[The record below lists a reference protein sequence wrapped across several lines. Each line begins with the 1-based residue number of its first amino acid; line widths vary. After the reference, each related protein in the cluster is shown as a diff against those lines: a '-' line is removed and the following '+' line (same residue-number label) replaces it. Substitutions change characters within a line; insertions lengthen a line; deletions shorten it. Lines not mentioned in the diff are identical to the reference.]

1 MTRVDLA
8 VTVIYYM
15 PRKKVLNVR
24 FFDYRNNWKFLIFF
38 SFRQSCLIAT
48 LNLSQSCWNNWNG
61 EMLIILLTVIMCQVQ
76 FVMFIETFRIRQMIK
91 WIHIQLWRTAWGQD
105 ARTIFFDKLL
115 SFLHIN
121 TVNASGAFQLRREE
135 QKDKNNNN
143 ILLTH
148 SIFEIYFN
156 ITFRRPLMKCCSVA
170 IKLISAIADSKFSEK
185 WRWVPNVRTE
195 CGGT

>member
-24 FFDYRNNWKFLIFF
+24 FFDYRNNWRDLGKFLIFF
-38 SFRQSCLIAT
+38 SFRQSYLIAT

-91 WIHIQLWRTAWGQD
+91 WIHILLWRTAWGQD

-121 TVNASGAFQLRREE
+121 IVNASGAFQLRREE

-143 ILLTH
+143 ILIYKLLYPLEL
-148 SIFEIYFN
+148 IF
-156 ITFRRPLMKCCSVA
+156 
-170 IKLISAIADSKFSEK
+170 
-185 WRWVPNVRTE
+185 
-195 CGGT
+195 